1 MTEVWHLAVAMR
13 QLPATPRI
21 SDLADRQWGVLSR
34 AQLVD
39 LGFGEGTIARAMR
52 DGRLHRLHRGVYAVG
67 HTVLD
72 AHGRW
77 LAAVLACGPGAVLS
91 HTAAAALW
99 DLRASGSARI
109 DVTVPSATTRRGP
122 RGVAVHRTR
131 RPIESTIH
139 DAIPVTTP
147 MRTLA
152 DLADTATDRVLERA
166 LEQAEVLRLL
176 DVAAI
181 DAVAEAHPGRRGPA
195 RVRRLV
201 RCYEPAPLTRSD
213 LEDAFLALCRRHHL
227 PRPAVNR
234 RVQGM
239 EVDFSWPA
247 HRLVAEVDGFRY
259 HGTRAAFER
268 DRVRDATLTAAG
280 WRVVRFTDRQVRR
293 AAAATAQ
300 LLEALLPPQ

>member
-1 MTEVWHLAVAMR
+1 MR
-13 QLPATPRI
+13 PQSVTPRLGTRI
-21 SDLADRQWGVLSR
+21 SDLAGRQYGVLSR
-34 AQLVD
+34 AQLKD
-39 LGFGEGTIARAMR
+39 LGLGPDAIKHRIRA
-52 DGRLHRLHRGVYAVG
+52 GGLHVLHRGVYAVG

-77 LAAVLACGPGAVLS
+77 LAAVLACGPGAALS
-91 HTAAAALW
+91 HASAAALW
-99 DLRASGSARI
+99 ELRVIESARI
-109 DVTVPSATTRRGP
+109 HVTVPRAGGRGALKAI
-122 RGVAVHRTR
+122 AVHRTR

-139 DAIPVTTP
+139 RGIPVTTP

-152 DLADTATDRVLERA
+152 DLADTATNRVLERA
-166 LEQAEVLRLL
+166 VEQAEVLRLL
-176 DVAAI
+176 DVRAI
-181 DAVAEAHPGRRGPA
+181 HALAEAHPGRRGPA
-195 RVRRLV
+195 RLRALMRG
-201 RCYEPAPLTRSD
+201 YEPAAFTRSD